1 VDSAHAGR
9 KYTQLAAHGV
19 PRRVMMPPFPC
30 PHLRSLPPHLVEGTL
45 TLAFTLTLILAFT
58 PLLRSTRW

>member
-1 VDSAHAGR
+1 
-9 KYTQLAAHGV
+9 
-19 PRRVMMPPFPC
+19 MMPPFPC